1 MTSGIPDYTTQA
13 EFPFFLLTHLTTKPT
28 PDELVQTVYNKAFLF
43 NPGEYVHGYSST
55 NTILLGMILEK
66 ITGDSLGHL
75 ISSRL
80 LTPLGLTNS
89 FFATS
94 TAMPTDNALHGYYS
108 YANLRF
114 DLLSDIDPNWAWA
127 AGAMVSN
134 IYDLKIWLKKLVDGG
149 LISDSLQ
156 AMRFQGPQDEFGNTY
171 GVGLG
176 CYGNNLWGHGGKA
189 PGYQTIAVRDRSADR
204 TFVIFFNT
212 MSDTRPHDMLKRILE
227 IIAE

>member
-1 MTSGIPDYTTQA
+1 M
-13 EFPFFLLTHLTTKPT
+13 
-28 PDELVQTVYNKAFLF
+28 
-43 NPGEYVHGYSST
+43 HGYSST